1 MSLKDKFNNFIDY
14 FTEDGEEV
22 EVREAKAA
30 GAETQPVP
38 QPTPQVTSP
47 RPQISQREPVKPKPT
62 PVAPVTTPV
71 STAAVKEPV
80 STTKIHLK
88 ILLACMNVNVNWL
101 LIVRIQMKRLLMYAI
116 PANTRKRLK
125 LLIYYYLMRV
135 F

>member
-38 QPTPQVTSP
+38 QPQPTPQVTSP

-71 STAAVKEPV
+71 STAAVNHRHHQQDGSRQHQGVEP
-80 STTKIHLK
+80 
-88 ILLACMNVNVNWL
+88 
-101 LIVRIQMKRLLMYAI
+101 RQMRRRLPPQSPCY
-116 PANTRKRLK
+116 R
-125 LLIYYYLMRV
+125 
-135 F
+135 

>member
-30 GAETQPVP
+30 GAETQPVPQP

-80 STTKIHLK
+80 STTKSSSE
-88 ILLACMNVNVNWL
+88 ILRACMNVNVNWL
-101 LIVRIQMKRLLMYAI
+101 LSVRIQDEKI
-116 PANTRKRLK
+116 PSMSLSPQIRGSD
-125 LLIYYYLMRV
+125 
-135 F
+135 